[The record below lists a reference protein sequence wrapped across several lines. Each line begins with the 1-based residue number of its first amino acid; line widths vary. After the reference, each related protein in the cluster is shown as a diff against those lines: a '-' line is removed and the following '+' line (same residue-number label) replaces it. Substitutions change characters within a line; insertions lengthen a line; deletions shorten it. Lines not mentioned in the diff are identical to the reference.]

1 MPDNGTMKDHIE
13 DLMMELEAVRAQ
25 RDSYA
30 SRLFDT
36 QYMMRQWR
44 RAATDAFTHAD
55 GCITGCRQACMCT
68 CGYEHYRAAIAQE
81 ERINN
86 KEKQN

>member
-1 MPDNGTMKDHIE
+1 MSDEGTMRDHID
-13 DLMMELEAVRAQ
+13 DLMIELEAVRAQ

-30 SRLFDT
+30 TRLFNT
-36 QYMMRQWR
+36 QYLMRQWR
-44 RAATDAFTHAD
+44 RAATDAFTFTE

-81 ERINN
+81 ERIN
-86 KEKQN
+86 KDKQY